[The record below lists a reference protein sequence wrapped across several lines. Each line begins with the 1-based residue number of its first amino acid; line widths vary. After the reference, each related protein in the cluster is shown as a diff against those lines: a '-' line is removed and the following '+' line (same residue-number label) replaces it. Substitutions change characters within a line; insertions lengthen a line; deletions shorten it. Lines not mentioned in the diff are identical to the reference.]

1 LPRVWVSVPSRFL
14 ALVDR
19 LAEKNQE
26 SRSSFLGKVFLFGL
40 RDYAELYSLIARL
53 TGESLSATPVDH
65 G

>member
-1 LPRVWVSVPSRFL
+1 ME
-14 ALVDR
+14 A
-19 LAEKNQE
+19 
-26 SRSSFLGKVFLFGL
+26 GKAIKGRIFLFGL